1 MLTAAFFALAAG
13 LLSALSPCVV
23 PVLPLVLGGA
33 VSEHRAGPLALAGG
47 VALSFTVIGLF
58 VANIGFSLGL
68 NLGAFR
74 LLAAAMLLA
83 LGLLLLLPGAQTR
96 LAVAAGPFGNWMNS
110 RFGGGK
116 GVGLRGQFGI
126 GLLLGAIWTPCAGP
140 TLGAASLMASQG
152 KDLGHVAL
160 VMLMF
165 GIGTALPL
173 VGFGFLS
180 RATLQGLRGRMLGA
194 GSAGKMLLG
203 GAMVA
208 VSLLMITGLDH
219 PLEAYLVQASPAWL
233 SAATTQF

>member
-1 MLTAAFFALAAG
+1 MLTAGFFALLAG
-13 LLSALSPCVV
+13 LLSTLSPCVV
-23 PVLPLVLGGA
+23 PVLPLVLGAA

-47 VALSFTVIGLF
+47 VAISFTAIGLF
-58 VANIGFSLGL
+58 VATIGFSLGL
-68 NLGAFR
+68 DFGLFR
-74 LLAAAMLLA
+74 TAAAVLLLAM
-83 LGLLLLLPGAQTR
+83 GILLLIPGAQAK
-96 LAVAAGPFGNWMNS
+96 LAVATGPFGNWVHQ
-110 RFGGGK
+110 RFGSGK

-126 GLLLGAIWTPCAGP
+126 GLLLGTIWSPCAGP
-140 TLGAASLMASQG
+140 TLGAASLLASQG

-173 VGFGFLS
+173 VALGFLS
-180 RATLQGLRGRMLGA
+180 RATLLALRSRMLGA

-203 GAMVA
+203 GALVT

-219 PLEAYLVQASPAWL
+219 PLESYLVQASPPWL

>member
-1 MLTAAFFALAAG
+1 MFTAAFFALAAG
-13 LLSALSPCVV
+13 SLSTLSPCVV

-33 VSEHRAGPLALAGG
+33 LSQHRAGPLALAGG
-47 VALSFTVIGLF
+47 VALSFTAIGLF
-58 VANIGFSLGL
+58 VATIGFSLGL
-68 NLGAFR
+68 NLGGFR

-83 LGLLLLLPGAQTR
+83 LGLLLLLPGAQSR
-96 LAVAAGPFGNWMNS
+96 LAVVAGPFGNWMNN

-126 GLLLGAIWTPCAGP
+126 GLLLGTIWTPCAGP
-140 TLGAASLMASQG
+140 TLGAATLLASQG

-173 VGFGFLS
+173 VGLGFVS
-180 RATLQGLRGRMLGA
+180 RATLLGLRGQMLGA

-219 PLEAYLVQASPAWL
+219 PLEALLVQASPAWL